1 MAYWGGN
8 IVRVGDIISGMDFV
22 GRAEQLKKQLS
33 RQHLDGM
40 IVSSPAH
47 ITYLTGYSNFSTEER
62 EAFVLVTKKEGFI
75 LTDGRYAEAVK
86 KEVPHLKLIEISH
99 KNPAKKVL
107 AKLSKMHRVKKMGIE
122 EGNLTVAEYK
132 NLSKI
137 FKLTDFKVRT
147 YRSVKETDE
156 VELIKK
162 ACELADQAYE
172 YILKKLTPGVS
183 EKEIAF
189 ELELFIKKR
198 GAKLSFDP
206 IIAFEGNCA
215 IPHHQTSQTTLTD
228 KNGQFILMDFGAK
241 VGSYCSDMTRVV
253 FWGKPSRQQRK
264 MYQAVLEAHQ
274 KAVDF
279 ITANLEKPIKVSE
292 VSKVTN
298 NYLVAQGYPP
308 IPHSLGHG
316 VGLEI
321 HEHPYLSP
329 KSKEVLKEGMV
340 FSIEPGIYLPGIGGV
355 RLEDLYTIHY
365 GKLVQLTKS
374 PKRMM
379 ILEN

>member
-1 MAYWGGN
+1 M
-8 IVRVGDIISGMDFV
+8 SFV
-22 GRAEQLKKQLS
+22 DRIKRLQKDLGRRQLGAVL
-33 RQHLDGM
+33 
-40 IVSSPAH
+40 VSSPAH

-99 KNPAKKVL
+99 QNPTKKVL
-107 AKLSKMHRVKKMGIE
+107 AKLSKMHKVKKVGIE

-132 NLSKI
+132 SLSKV
-137 FKLTDFKVRT
+137 FTRLLDFKVRT

-162 ACELADQAYE
+162 ACELVDQAYE
-172 YILKKLTPGVS
+172 YILKKLKPGVS
-183 EKEIAF
+183 EEEIAL
-189 ELELFIKKR
+189 ELELFIKKH

-215 IPHHQTSQTTLTD
+215 TPHHQTGQTTLTG

-340 FSIEPGIYLPGIGGV
+340 FSIEPGVYFPQENSRRAKREVYLPGIGGV
-355 RLEDLYTIHY
+355 RLEDLYTIQH

-379 ILEN
+379 VLEN

>member
-1 MAYWGGN
+1 MAHWGGN
-8 IVRVGDIISGMDFV
+8 IVRVEDIISAMDFT
-22 GRAEQLKKQLS
+22 GRLGRFKEQLAKK
-33 RQHLDGM
+33 HLDGV

-47 ITYLTGYSNFSTEER
+47 IAYLTGYSNFSIEER
-62 EAFVLVTKKEGFI
+62 EAFVFVTKKEGFI

-107 AKLSKMHRVKKMGIE
+107 AKLSKMHQVKKMGIE

-137 FKLTDFKVRT
+137 FKLTDFKSRT
-147 YRSVKETDE
+147 YRSVKETAE
-156 VELIKK
+156 VESIKK
-162 ACELADQAYE
+162 ACDLADKAYE
-172 YILKKLTPGVS
+172 YILKRVKPGVS
-183 EKEIAF
+183 EEEIAL
-189 ELELFIKKR
+189 ELELFIKKH

-206 IIAFEGNCA
+206 IIAFGGNCA
-215 IPHHQTSQTTLTD
+215 IPHHQTGHTTLTD

-241 VGSYCSDMTRVV
+241 INNYCSDMTRVV
-253 FWGKPSRQQRK
+253 FWGEPENGQKK
-264 MYQAVLEAHQ
+264 MYKAVLEAHQ
-274 KAVDF
+274 KVVDF
-279 ITANLEKPIKVSE
+279 IAANLKKSIKVS
-292 VSKVTN
+292 KVN
-298 NYLVAQGYPP
+298 KVANDFLISQGFPP

-379 ILEN
+379 VLEN

>member
-1 MAYWGGN
+1 
-8 IVRVGDIISGMDFV
+8 MDFT
-22 GRAEQLKKQLS
+22 GRLGRFKEQLAKK
-33 RQHLDGM
+33 HLDGV

-47 ITYLTGYSNFSTEER
+47 IAYLTGYSNFSIEER
-62 EAFVLVTKKEGFI
+62 EAFVFVTKKEGFI

-99 KNPAKKVL
+99 KNPTKKVL
-107 AKLSKMHRVKKMGIE
+107 AKLSKMHQVKKMGIE

-137 FKLTDFKVRT
+137 FKLTDFKSRT
-147 YRSVKETDE
+147 YRSVKETAE
-156 VELIKK
+156 VESIKK
-162 ACELADQAYE
+162 ACDLADKAYE
-172 YILKKLTPGVS
+172 YILKRVKPGVS

-206 IIAFEGNCA
+206 IIAFGGNCA
-215 IPHHQTSQTTLTD
+215 IPHHQTGQTTLTD

-340 FSIEPGIYLPGIGGV
+340 FSIEPGVYFPQENSRRAKREVYLPGIGGV
-355 RLEDLYTIHY
+355 RLEDLYTIQH

-379 ILEN
+379 VLEN